1 MVVVELICVP
11 SRQAFNRM
19 CLTSSEVFD
28 RVWLT
33 ASVSPP
39 GNKM

>member
-1 MVVVELICVP
+1 MDVADFVYVP
-11 SRQAFNRM
+11 SCQVFIRI

-33 ASVSPP
+33 SSE
-39 GNKM
+39 M